1 MLKGLGMDTDGK
13 SLYRASNPFSVS
25 HKNSITLGTR
35 TRGDMN
41 TGHAPTYENNL
52 KNWKEKINE

>member
-1 MLKGLGMDTDGK
+1 MAKACIAPPIL
-13 SLYRASNPFSVS
+13 SLSLTKISP
-25 HKNSITLGTR
+25 TLGTR